1 MEELERGV
9 TAWAGTGMYS
19 GRGKQVLYC
28 VITRTEVQQLKSL
41 INEADPDAFVVIG
54 HAHEALGEGFKKLAG
69 EK

>member
-1 MEELERGV
+1 
-9 TAWAGTGMYS
+9 
-19 GRGKQVLYC
+19 